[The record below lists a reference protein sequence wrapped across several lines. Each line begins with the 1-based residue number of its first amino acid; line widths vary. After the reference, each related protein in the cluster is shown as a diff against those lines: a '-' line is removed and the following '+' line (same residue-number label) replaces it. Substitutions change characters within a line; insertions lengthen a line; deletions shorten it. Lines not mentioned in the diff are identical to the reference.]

1 MIGHRGK
8 QKKKRRRRVKDSRVD
23 RTAQMGE
30 TQNNRTEDMLINTKK
45 IITEVKETQGK
56 KKGKIK
62 LPSIIFN
69 FQAE

>member
-1 MIGHRGK
+1 MHR
-8 QKKKRRRRVKDSRVD
+8 KDSRVD

-30 TQNNRTEDMLINTKK
+30 TQNNRTEDTLINTKK
-45 IITEVKETQGK
+45 MKTEVKQAQGKK

-62 LPSIIFN
+62 LASIIFN